1 MTSIAATTH
10 SDRQNQLSPL
20 RRLRDRLGAS
30 DPAFSRLRMASR
42 AMLSLALC
50 VVLLLGVQQV
60 HPLPFAVFGLAFVIS
75 FNGTLAVRDKGWR
88 AQAETRAIAWVAS
101 SLAVAAASLLA
112 TWPIAADLAFLC
124 LIFAAVYAR
133 SLGPRPTAVGMISF
147 MAFFMGDYF
156 KPAVADL
163 PWIAGGAALAFV
175 VTQVVTNFVL
185 PDDPARDFRR
195 ALVSLDQRLQVLLRQ
210 LLEQPVDRP
219 KMQAELNRLRDVVMM
234 AEGFIPQGDDGSLA
248 ARGPASELAI
258 ALFDVQLF
266 AERLARA
273 SYVAAPP
280 ADLVRAA
287 LRGGALPEQA
297 EDVATRMLLRL
308 KRARAALDQALAVE
322 PSPFV
327 VPTKPTVAKAP
338 TTKSGSLLAPFRTP
352 IQVTL
357 ACAVAMGIGLMV
369 SPSRWYW
376 AVITAFIVF
385 NNTKSRG
392 DTALRALQR
401 SLGTFAGL
409 IGGTILATL
418 LSGQPAIA
426 VALMPVCFFLAFYYL
441 QVSYSVMIFFIT
453 LALAL
458 LYGLTGSFAPAVLLL
473 RLEETVIGALSGTV
487 MAFVVFPSRTATGVG
502 AALDKF
508 LAALADVASAAKG
521 RATGGAEPLHLM
533 ARSRLLDRSYT
544 DLAAAVRPIGGPWA
558 TVTRFGEV
566 RERLLLLSAIVHWA
580 RVLARS
586 LPPNAAL
593 EQSERARL
601 GEAADHLS
609 SNIARARVVETSFFD
624 RADGAEITALQ
635 PRPPMTIRD
644 EADPRLAL
652 EMMISLLDRATPA
665 RDKRTTA

>member
-1 MTSIAATTH
+1 MTALRAEAPA
-10 SDRQNQLSPL
+10 RPAGWRRPL
-20 RRLRDRLGAS
+20 RRLHDRLGAS

-50 VVLLLGVQQV
+50 VVLLLGVHQV

-88 AQAETRAIAWVAS
+88 AQAQTRAIAWVAAGV
-101 SLAVAAASLLA
+101 AVAAASLLA
-112 TWPIAADLAFLC
+112 AWPIAADAAFLAV
-124 LIFAAVYAR
+124 IFAAVYAR
-133 SLGPRPTAVGMISF
+133 ALGPRWTAVGMISF

-156 KPAVADL
+156 KPPVADL
-163 PWIAGGAALAFV
+163 PWIAGGAALAFI
-175 VTQVVTNFVL
+175 VTQIVTNVIL

-195 ALVSLDQRLQVLLRQ
+195 ALVSLDQRLQVMLRQ
-210 LLEQPVDRP
+210 LLEHPVDRP
-219 KMQAELNRLRDVVMM
+219 KMQAELSRLRDVVMM

-258 ALFDVQLF
+258 ALFDVQLI

-280 ADLVRAA
+280 PALVRAA
-287 LRGGALPEQA
+287 MRGATLPEQA

-308 KRARAALDQALAVE
+308 RRARAVLDRALAAT
-322 PSPFV
+322 PSPFAAA
-327 VPTKPTVAKAP
+327 PAPAAAKAAA
-338 TTKSGSLLAPFRTP
+338 KAGSLLARFKAP

-357 ACAVAMGIGLMV
+357 ACAVAMAAGLVV

-385 NNTKSRG
+385 NNTKSRA
-392 DTALRALQR
+392 DTAFRALQR

-418 LSGQPAIA
+418 LSGQPVIA
-426 VALMPVCFFLAFYYL
+426 AALMPVCFFLAFYYL

-473 RLEETVIGALSGTV
+473 RLEETVIGAVSGTI
-487 MAFVVFPSRTATGVG
+487 MAFLVFPSRTATGVG
-502 AALDKF
+502 AALDTF
-508 LAALADVASAAKG
+508 LNALGDVASAAKG
-521 RATGGAEPLHLM
+521 RATGAAEPLHLM

-586 LPPNAAL
+586 LPSGASFDPA
-593 EQSERARL
+593 ERTRIA
-601 GEAADHLS
+601 EAADHLS
-609 SNIARARVVETSFFD
+609 RNVVTARGLETSFFE
-624 RADGAEITALQ
+624 RADGAEVTALQ
-635 PRPPMTIRD
+635 PRPPVAIRD

-652 EMMISLLDRATPA
+652 EMMISLLDRATPIESGRA
-665 RDKRTTA
+665 A